1 LSYPAPSGTIGAIGA
16 KRNVQGGDVM
26 PVNDRRVNIRID
38 SDTYDAYEKVATT
51 FNRTVADFMRE
62 SLQSAA
68 PVMHTLGT
76 IIDRAKA
83 GDTEAIEDLY
93 KAFWQMQRGAL
104 DLAELTTNAG
114 LAELPKRGDQ
124 GGQV

>member
-1 LSYPAPSGTIGAIGA
+1 
-16 KRNVQGGDVM
+16 M

-38 SDTYDAYEKVATT
+38 SDTYEAYEKVAVT

-68 PVMHTLGT
+68 PVMHTLST

-83 GDTEAIEDLY
+83 GDVGAIEEMY

-104 DLAELTTNAG
+104 DLAELTTTAE
-114 LAELPKRGDQ
+114 LAELPKGGDKS
-124 GGQV
+124 GQD